1 MPALT
6 PLRIEGSIR
15 HPADGEPW
23 EYTVVVSIRNDRG
36 EETARKLIGVGAMNP
51 NEQRTF
57 TLSVEA
63 VSAKAN
69 APAEAARGTERS
81 KSMPAIYR
89 SPLPGRNYRSLDTLL
104 AAVRNC
110 RACEQHLPLGARPVL
125 RAHAAARIL
134 IVGQAPGLRVHT
146 TGIPWDDAS
155 GQRLREWMGVNRDT
169 FYDETRIAIIPMG
182 YCYPGRGTDGD
193 MAPRRECAELW
204 LDRLLAKL
212 PRIELTLLIGQY
224 AQRHF
229 LSNHRKR
236 SLAETTGTGRTTL
249 RNTFRCPTR
258 HRAIHRGSSA
268 IPGSRSS
275 FYQCC
280 KRGLKR
286 LSRAEGTLEFS

>member
-1 MPALT
+1 
-6 PLRIEGSIR
+6 
-15 HPADGEPW
+15 
-23 EYTVVVSIRNDRG
+23 
-36 EETARKLIGVGAMNP
+36 
-51 NEQRTF
+51 
-57 TLSVEA
+57 
-63 VSAKAN
+63 
-69 APAEAARGTERS
+69 
-81 KSMPAIYR
+81 MPAIYR

-125 RAHAAARIL
+125 RAHGAARIL

-182 YCYPGRGTDGD
+182 YCYPGRGEDGD

-204 LDRLLAKL
+204 LDRLLAEL

-229 LSNHRKR
+229 LRNHRKR
-236 SLAETTGTGRTTL
+236 SLAETTRNWQDYSPQYIPLPHPSPRNQPWFKRHPWFAQQLLPVLQARIETL
-249 RNTFRCPTR
+249 V
-258 HRAIHRGSSA
+258 AG
-268 IPGSRSS
+268 
-275 FYQCC
+275 
-280 KRGLKR
+280 
-286 LSRAEGTLEFS
+286 